1 MTGLSLTE
9 TLLRW
14 VGLGLASLFYR
25 VRVLPSPQLPEGGC
39 LLLPNH
45 VTWVDSLLL
54 QLATSRRIRF
64 LADESHYHN
73 RWLAPWLVL
82 FGAIPVS
89 PTRAKTGIRLA
100 VSALRNGEVVCLFP
114 EGTLTRT
121 GALIRLQR
129 GFALIAQEAGVPC
142 VPVWMD
148 GTWGSVFS
156 FSERRYFF
164 KRPRAFPYP
173 VRVAFGEP
181 LFPESASPER
191 LRECLWD
198 LSARCYQERP
208 FLKGHLGRAAIRG
221 LRRDLGSTVVSDGMD
236 GTELTAGNLLAASL
250 ALASLLRA
258 RCPEER
264 IAVVLPPGKGATVA
278 NLAVV
283 LAGKVPVNLNFTAGR
298 SALVAACRIA
308 SVRSV
313 LTADAFVARLPD
325 FPWPENR
332 LLLEQLLPSIKRR
345 IVFWRLLSAFLP
357 AEWIACLAKVP
368 ACGDRSEA
376 VLLFTSG
383 SAGDPKGVVL
393 SHRNLLGNV
402 AQFSSMLGLRRGDA
416 ILACLP
422 VFHSFGS
429 TVNLWFPLIEGLRMV
444 TYPSPLDIPKNAEL
458 VERHCVK
465 LVCSTPTFLRGYL
478 RKADPKQLASV
489 ELLVTGAEKL
499 PMDLADAFEARFG
512 IPVLQ
517 GYGLTETSPVVS
529 VNLPDPPPVDAAS
542 SPQPSS
548 RRGSVGMLAPGLSAR
563 IRDPETAAPL
573 PLDATGM
580 LWLKGVNIFE
590 GYLDDP
596 IRTALVLQEGW
607 FATGDLARFDED
619 GFLYIEGR
627 LSRFSKI
634 GGEMVPH
641 ETVEAAV
648 RRCLGIEGEDLSVT
662 VTGVPDEAKG
672 EALVLLS
679 SRELEFAQLRKG
691 LAAAGIPNLWI
702 PRQWVRCPEIPQ
714 LASGKLDLR
723 RIQQLALKASQ

>member
-1 MTGLSLTE
+1 MKGAPFTE

-14 VGLGLASLFYR
+14 IGLGIASVCYR
-25 VRVLPSPQLPEGGC
+25 VRVLPSPPLPEGGC

-45 VTWVDSLLL
+45 VTWVDAILL
-54 QLATSRRIRF
+54 QMATPRRIRF
-64 LADESHYHN
+64 LVDESHYHN

-82 FGAIPVS
+82 CGAIPVS
-89 PTRAKTGIRLA
+89 PGRAKAGIRAA
-100 VSALRNGEVVCLFP
+100 VGALQQGELVCLFA

-121 GALIRLQR
+121 GGLIRLQR
-129 GFALIAQEAGVPC
+129 GFVLVAKAAGVPC

-156 FSERRYFF
+156 FSGGQYFF
-164 KRPRAFPYP
+164 KKPQAFPLG
-173 VRVAFGEP
+173 VRVAFGAA
-181 LFPESASPER
+181 FWPEEASPEL
-191 LRECLWD
+191 LRESLLD
-198 LSARCYQERP
+198 LSARCYEERP
-208 FLKGHLGRAAIRG
+208 FLTGHLGRTVVRG
-221 LRRDLGSTVVSDGMD
+221 LKRDLGAVVVSDGMD
-236 GTELTAGNLLAASL
+236 GSELRAGNLLAAAL
-250 ALASLLRA
+250 ALAEWLRGECSETRVA
-258 RCPEER
+258 
-264 IAVVLPPGKGATVA
+264 IVLPPGKGATVA

-298 SALVAACRIA
+298 AAIEAAWRIA
-308 SVRSV
+308 GLQSV
-313 LTADAFVARLPD
+313 LTAESFRARLPD
-325 FPWPENR
+325 FPWPEHC
-332 LLLEQLLPSIKRR
+332 LLLEQLLPKLRR
-345 IVFWRLLSAFLP
+345 RAVLWRLTSALFP
-357 AEWIACLAKVP
+357 ADWINCLAKVP
-368 ACGDRSEA
+368 ARGDRSEA

-402 AQFSSMLGLRRGDA
+402 AQFSSMLGLRRGDS

-458 VERHCVK
+458 VERHRVK

-478 RKADPKQLASV
+478 RKAAPQQLASV

-499 PMDLADAFEARFG
+499 PMDLADAFEARFT

-529 VNLPDPPPVDAAS
+529 VNLPDPPPADAI
-542 SPQPSS
+542 SPPQHSS
-548 RRGSVGMLAPGLSAR
+548 RRGSVGRLAPGLTAR
-563 IRDPETAAPL
+563 IRDPESRAQL
-573 PLDATGM
+573 SLQATGM

-590 GYLDDP
+590 GYLNDP
-596 IRTALVLQEGW
+596 ARTAQVIEDGW
-607 FATGDLARFDED
+607 FSTGDLARFDAD

-648 RRCLGIEGEDLSVT
+648 RWCLGIEGEELTVT

-679 SRELEFAQLRKG
+679 TREIDMAELRKK
-691 LAAAGIPNLWI
+691 LASGGIPNLWI
-702 PRQWVRCPEIPQ
+702 PRRCVRCPAIPQ

-723 RIQQLALKASQ
+723 RIQQFALEGGL

>member
-54 QLATSRRIRF
+54 QLATPRRVRF
-64 LADESHYHN
+64 LADESHYRN

-89 PTRAKTGIRLA
+89 PTRAKTGIRSA

-181 LFPESASPER
+181 LSPESASPER

-325 FPWPENR
+325 FPWPENL
-332 LLLEQLLPSIKRR
+332 LLLEQFLPSIKRR
-345 IVFWRLLSAFLP
+345 IVFWRLVSAFLP

-368 ACGDRSEA
+368 ARGDRSEA

-458 VERHCVK
+458 VERHGVK

-542 SPQPSS
+542 SPQSSS
-548 RRGSVGMLAPGLSAR
+548 RSGSVGMLAPGLSAR

-723 RIQQLALKASQ
+723 RIQQLALKASE

>member
-1 MTGLSLTE
+1 MTGLSIQE

-14 VGLGLASLFYR
+14 LGLGLASLVYK
-25 VRVLPSPQLPEGGC
+25 VRVLPSPPLPEGGC

-45 VTWVDSLLL
+45 VTWVDSLFL
-54 QLATSRRIRF
+54 QLATQRRIRF

-73 RWLAPWLVL
+73 PWLAPWLVL

-89 PTRAKTGIRLA
+89 PTRAKEGIRAA
-100 VSALRNGEVVCLFP
+100 VRALQKGELVCLFP

-121 GALIRLQR
+121 GGLGRLQR
-129 GFALIAQEAGVPC
+129 GFAIIAKEAGVPS

-156 FSERRYFF
+156 FSGGRYFF

-181 LFPESASPER
+181 LSSECASPER
-191 LRECLWD
+191 LRERLWD
-198 LSARCYQERP
+198 LSERCYQERP

-221 LRRDLGSTVVSDGMD
+221 LQRNLRTTIVCDGMD
-236 GTELTAGNLLAASL
+236 DTELSAGNLLAASL
-250 ALASLLRA
+250 ALASTLRA
-258 RCPEER
+258 TCPEAR

-298 SALVAACRIA
+298 SALEAACRIA
-308 SVRSV
+308 AVRSV

-332 LLLEQLLPSIKRR
+332 LLLERLLPANKRR
-345 IVFWRLLSAFLP
+345 IVFWRLLCALLP
-357 AEWIACLAKVP
+357 ADWIGGLAGVP
-368 ACGDRSEA
+368 ARGDHAEA

-458 VERHCVK
+458 VERHGVK

-478 RKADPKQLASV
+478 RKAAPRQLASV

-529 VNLPDPPPVDAAS
+529 VNLPDPPPVDS
-542 SPQPSS
+542 SSNPQHAS
-548 RRGSVGMLAPGLSAR
+548 RRGSVGKLAPGLTAR
-563 IRDPETAAPL
+563 IRDPETGEPL

-580 LWLKGVNIFE
+580 LWLRGVNVFE

-596 IRTALVLQEGW
+596 VRTAVVLREGW

-648 RRCLGIEGEDLSVT
+648 RRCLGIEGEDLTVT

-679 SRELEFAQLRKG
+679 SRELEFAQLRKA
-691 LAAAGIPNLWI
+691 LAVAGIPNLWI
-702 PRQWVRCPEIPQ
+702 PRKWVRCPEIPQ

-723 RIQQLALKASQ
+723 RIQQLALQSPE